1 VSKPFFLKLNFN
13 PGGEFI
19 FSSRFFCGKKIFAAD
34 ARNRLGSPRMEPLA
48 VAQKAARA
56 AGDLLCSQFEKP
68 LTVNAATAH
77 DIKLEIDVQ
86 AQDLITKIL
95 LTKFPGHA
103 LYGEEGI
110 VGDQQSDYQ
119 WVVDPLDGT
128 VNFYYGIPH
137 FCVSIAL
144 RFRGE
149 VIVGVIFDPMRNE
162 LWSAEK
168 NGSATLNERPIEVSP
183 RTQLA
188 EAVVSIGLAKT
199 SATIEAGLPLLQDM
213 VHRVRK
219 CRMLGS
225 AALDLAYVA
234 SGRLDAY
241 IEQGISLWDI
251 AAGWL
256 LVERAGGRVEL
267 APREGM
273 PDKFRVVASN
283 GRLQLS

>member
-1 VSKPFFLKLNFN
+1 MHYLEVAKEAAQTA
-13 PGGEFI
+13 GE
-19 FSSRFFCGKKIFAAD
+19 SLRTH
-34 ARNRLGSPRMEPLA
+34 
-48 VAQKAARA
+48 
-56 AGDLLCSQFEKP
+56 FEKP
-68 LTVNAATAH
+68 LTVKATTAH
-77 DIKLEIDVQ
+77 DIKLEVDVL

-95 LTKFPGHA
+95 LERFPEHA

-110 VGDQQSDYQ
+110 AGDQSSDHQ

-128 VNFYYGIPH
+128 VNFFYGIPH

-149 VIVGVIFDPMRNE
+149 VIVGVIYDPMRDE

-168 NGSATLNERPIEVSP
+168 GQPPRLNGKPFRVSSRAT
-183 RTQLA
+183 LA

-199 SATIEAGLPLLQDM
+199 SATIDAGLPLLQQM
-213 VHRVRK
+213 VHQVRK

-225 AALDLAYVA
+225 AALDMAYVA
-234 SGRLDAY
+234 CGRLDAY

-256 LVERAGGRVEL
+256 LIEAAGGRVEMQ
-267 APREGM
+267 ARADA
-273 PDKFRVVASN
+273 PDKFRIVASN
-283 GRLQLS
+283 GRLDLH

>member
-1 VSKPFFLKLNFN
+1 MTVTVLQHVNFN

-19 FSSRFFCGKKIFAAD
+19 FFSRFFFAKNFAERS
-34 ARNRLGSPRMEPLA
+34 AESVRFRRVMHYLE
-48 VAQKAARA
+48 VAKEAAQA
-56 AGDLLCSQFEKP
+56 AGELLRAHFEKP
-68 LTVNAATAH
+68 LTVNATTAH
-77 DIKLEIDVQ
+77 DIKLEVDVL

-95 LTKFPGHA
+95 LERFPEHA

-110 VGDQQSDYQ
+110 VGDQTSDHQ

-128 VNFYYGIPH
+128 VNFFYGIPH

-149 VIVGVIFDPMRNE
+149 VIVGVIYDPIRNE
-162 LWSAEK
+162 LWSGEK
-168 NGSATLNERPIEVSP
+168 GQRPLLNGKPVRVSP
-183 RTQLA
+183 RATLA

-199 SATIEAGLPLLQDM
+199 SATIDAGLPLLEQM

-225 AALDLAYVA
+225 AALDMAYVA
-234 SGRLDAY
+234 CGRLDAY

-256 LVERAGGRVEL
+256 LVEAAGGQVQMK
-267 APREGM
+267 PRDDQ
-273 PDKFRVVASN
+273 PDKFSVVASN
-283 GRLQLS
+283 GLLELS

>member
-1 VSKPFFLKLNFN
+1 MSHHL
-13 PGGEFI
+13 E
-19 FSSRFFCGKKIFAAD
+19 
-34 ARNRLGSPRMEPLA
+34 
-48 VAQKAARA
+48 VAQEAAHA
-56 AGDLLCSQFEKP
+56 AGELLRAHFEKP
-68 LTVNAATAH
+68 LTVNATTAH
-77 DIKLEIDVQ
+77 DIKLEVDVL

-95 LTKFPGHA
+95 LDHFPEHA

-110 VGDQQSDYQ
+110 VGDQASEYQ

-128 VNFYYGIPH
+128 VNFFYGIPH

-149 VIVGVIFDPMRNE
+149 VIVGVVYDPIRDE
-162 LWSAEK
+162 LWSSEK
-168 NGSATLNERPIEVSP
+168 GMRPTLNGREVQVS
-183 RTQLA
+183 RRATLA
-188 EAVVSIGLAKT
+188 EAVVSIGFAKT
-199 SATIEAGLPLLQDM
+199 SATIDAGLPLLQEM

-234 SGRLDAY
+234 CGRLDAY

-256 LVERAGGRVEL
+256 LVETAGGRVEMK
-267 APREGM
+267 PRSDQ
-273 PDKFRVVASN
+273 PDKFSIVASS
-283 GRLQLS
+283 GLLDLK